1 MLVPPELVS
10 TAVAL
15 ISADP
20 LTEGFHVQVAVNGE
34 DVLVGLF
41 LQPGITIFLTLNVT
55 LASALTFAVIVT
67 GVRYEAFAP
76 IVSELKTKL
85 TGIFAA
91 SIPKLYLVFK

>member
-41 LQPGITIFLTLNVT
+41 LQPVITIFLTLNVT
-55 LASALTFAVIVT
+55 LA
-67 GVRYEAFAP
+67 
-76 IVSELKTKL
+76 
-85 TGIFAA
+85 
-91 SIPKLYLVFK
+91 

>member
-41 LQPGITIFLTLNVT
+41 LQPGITIFLTLNV
-55 LASALTFAVIVT
+55 LNLDSFLIL
-67 GVRYEAFAP
+67 
-76 IVSELKTKL
+76 ILKVKN
-85 TGIFAA
+85 
-91 SIPKLYLVFK
+91 KE